1 MRHQTV
7 AGETIRQIAYVT
19 SPGTFGATI
28 DFWLRTVGV
37 GPFYVADFRLGN
49 QTFRGEPTD
58 CTCRAGLSFQGDV
71 QVEIIEPTNDA
82 PSPYREALDRAAV
95 VPSAGLFH
103 HFLVDTADFEGTCRR
118 LLDGG
123 ALEGMRAT
131 LPDGRRLTY
140 IDATA
145 VIGSYVEVIEI
156 GSASAAV
163 SARMREECAEWD
175 GTDPVRSYYD
185 LVARAT
191 QTDRGDQLPAQV
203 SHLVA
208 AGPGRDHGGNEQ

>member
-1 MRHQTV
+1 M
-7 AGETIRQIAYVT
+7 
-19 SPGTFGATI
+19 
-28 DFWLRTVGV
+28 
-37 GPFYVADFRLGN
+37 
-49 QTFRGEPTD
+49 
-58 CTCRAGLSFQGDV
+58 
-71 QVEIIEPTNDA
+71 EIIEPTNDA

-123 ALEGMRAT
+123 ALEGLRAT
-131 LPDGRRLTY
+131 LPDGRRMTY

-145 VIGSYVEVIEI
+145 VIGSYVEVIEG

-175 GTDPVRSYYD
+175 GSDPVRFYYD
-185 LVARAT
+185 LVARAMH
-191 QTDRGDQLPAQV
+191 TDVETPSDRAGGACHAMDDSRCLPG
-203 SHLVA
+203 A
-208 AGPGRDHGGNEQ
+208 AIRAGATPASYRRANGNNGLSRKPRCMMLIRRS

>member
-1 MRHQTV
+1 MRHQPGT
-7 AGETIRQIAYVT
+7 GETIRQIAYVT
-19 SPGTFGATI
+19 SPGTFDATI

-49 QTFRGEPTD
+49 QVFRGEATD
-58 CTCRAGLSFQGDV
+58 CTCRVGLSFQGDL

-82 PSPYREALDRAAV
+82 PSPYLDVLDRATV

-103 HFLVDTADFEGTCRR
+103 HFLVDTADYEGTCRR

-123 ALEGMRAT
+123 ALQGMRAT
-131 LPDGRRLTY
+131 LSDGRRMTY
-140 IDATA
+140 IDAIAT
-145 VIGSYVEVIEI
+145 IGSYVEVIEG

-163 SARMREECAEWD
+163 WARMREECAEWD
-175 GTDPVRSYYD
+175 GADPIRSYHA

-191 QTDRGDQLPAQV
+191 QTGGRPAQ
-203 SHLVA
+203 
-208 AGPGRDHGGNEQ
+208 